1 MKSHIYTSI
10 LLMSLFSA
18 NAQEKKRDTL
28 VTTEVVNIITR
39 YNPKIAAAKK
49 IAKNPTN
56 TLLEKNNKKKLKYL
70 IYSAPV
76 ASTFI
81 PKSGVVKGINV
92 GVKERVYRH
101 YLAAGFGNYKSPYA
115 ELFISKSK
123 RFDNAFGL
131 HATYTASNQNID
143 KTKLTSTFSTFST
156 SAFYTQEEHSFD
168 WKIQSG
174 IQRNAY
180 NWYGLPQ
187 DRTYTE
193 AVVNA
198 IDAQQNYT
206 YVELAGDFNFYDSYL
221 KKGNVSM
228 GYFLDRFKSSEIL
241 VNFNIDSRFP
251 ISFFKNSLN
260 GISITGGLEFLKGSF
275 KNNYQ
280 NTNAIQ
286 YQQNTLNIIPQYS
299 MDYRGLSLKASL
311 RTFVSLD
318 TENKL
323 TNFFVFPEVQLQ
335 TDIYKKYIHGTIGFT
350 GNLHTNTYQQF
361 TEENPYVSPTL
372 FITQT
377 AETANLYIA
386 FDGSLSRE
394 LSYHLE
400 LSAKKEEDKPLF
412 LRNKSK
418 SAVLKNP
425 FNDSTVKG
433 YEYGNSFTIYY
444 DDVQS
449 SSILAEVDYQYNES
463 LRLSAQIKYNN
474 YSTINASENW
484 NLPSLQSTF
493 IANYKAQKWYAMIT
507 TFYVSERKDA
517 LYNSTSNSTAL
528 TVARLNSYIDL
539 NVNGGYHFSTQF
551 STFLKLNNL
560 LNTIYQRFA
569 NFDTQGLQISGGIT
583 YKFDL

>member
-10 LLMSLFSA
+10 LLLSLFSA
-18 NAQEKKRDTL
+18 SAQEKKRDTL

-131 HATYTASNQNID
+131 HATYTASNENID
-143 KTKLTSTFSTFST
+143 KTKLTSTFSNFST

-187 DRTYTE
+187 DRTFTE
-193 AVVNA
+193 TVINA

-206 YVELAGDFNFYDSYL
+206 HVELAGDFNFYDAYL
-221 KKGNVSM
+221 KKVNVSM

-251 ISFFKNSLN
+251 ISFFKNTLN
-260 GISITGGLEFLKGSF
+260 DISITGGLEFLKGSF

-280 NTNAIQ
+280 HSNAIQ

-377 AETANLYIA
+377 AETANLFIA

-394 LSYHLE
+394 LSYHLK

-418 SAVLKNP
+418 SAVLENP
-425 FNDSTVKG
+425 FNENTIKG

-444 DDVQS
+444 DDVQT
-449 SSILAEVDYQYNES
+449 SSIFAEVDY
-463 LRLSAQIKYNN
+463 R
-474 YSTINASENW
+474 
-484 NLPSLQSTF
+484 
-493 IANYKAQKWYAMIT
+493 
-507 TFYVSERKDA
+507 
-517 LYNSTSNSTAL
+517 
-528 TVARLNSYIDL
+528 
-539 NVNGGYHFSTQF
+539 
-551 STFLKLNNL
+551 
-560 LNTIYQRFA
+560 
-569 NFDTQGLQISGGIT
+569 
-583 YKFDL
+583 

>member
-1 MKSHIYTSI
+1 MGRS
-10 LLMSLFSA
+10 
-18 NAQEKKRDTL
+18 R
-28 VTTEVVNIITR
+28 R
-39 YNPKIAAAKK
+39 
-49 IAKNPTN
+49 
-56 TLLEKNNKKKLKYL
+56 
-70 IYSAPV
+70 
-76 ASTFI
+76 
-81 PKSGVVKGINV
+81 
-92 GVKERVYRH
+92 ER
-101 YLAAGFGNYKSPYA
+101 
-115 ELFISKSK
+115 
-123 RFDNAFGL
+123 
-131 HATYTASNQNID
+131 
-143 KTKLTSTFSTFST
+143 
-156 SAFYTQEEHSFD
+156 
-168 WKIQSG
+168 
-174 IQRNAY
+174 
-180 NWYGLPQ
+180 
-187 DRTYTE
+187 
-193 AVVNA
+193 
-198 IDAQQNYT
+198 
-206 YVELAGDFNFYDSYL
+206 
-221 KKGNVSM
+221 
-228 GYFLDRFKSSEIL
+228 
-241 VNFNIDSRFP
+241 
-251 ISFFKNSLN
+251 
-260 GISITGGLEFLKGSF
+260 
-275 KNNYQ
+275 
-280 NTNAIQ
+280 
-286 YQQNTLNIIPQYS
+286 
-299 MDYRGLSLKASL
+299 
-311 RTFVSLD
+311 
-318 TENKL
+318 
-323 TNFFVFPEVQLQ
+323 
-335 TDIYKKYIHGTIGFT
+335 GTIGFT

-474 YSTINASENW
+474 YSTTNASENW

-539 NVNGGYHFSTQF
+539 NVNGGYHFSAQF

-560 LNTIYQRFA
+560 LNTKYQRFA